1 MGGKGRFGREPPAG
15 GRVRLVGRGIAPSP
29 DDAALSPKG
38 EKVPAQTSN
47 GAHPAIPH
55 LGGEAVGGDK
65 GGASS
70 GAGAKAQATKGT
82 GAGTSSPDVAA
93 AVAREAAGI
102 TPWSCPWHS
111 QAA

>member
-1 MGGKGRFGREPPAG
+1 MGREGRFGREPPAG

-29 DDAALSPKG
+29 DDAAFSPKG
-38 EKVPAQTSN
+38 EGAPAQTSK

-70 GAGAKAQATKGT
+70 GAGANTQATKGR
-82 GAGTSSPDVAA
+82 GAGTWSPDEAA
-93 AVAREAAGI
+93 AVGR
-102 TPWSCPWHS
+102 
-111 QAA
+111 